1 MRLFHT
7 LVAVV
12 AAAALAGGAAPFA
25 GAEPPD
31 QLTRSHTDTL
41 LSYAGDTWHSF
52 TAMVDPRTSLPAD
65 NIAGNLSAASRSGY
79 TSPTNIGAYLW
90 STVSAWK
97 LGIIKQSEAT
107 DRINA
112 TLDTLGWL
120 PRHKA
125 SGMFYNWYDPAN
137 GKVVAVWPEDGHT
150 IEPFLSSVDN
160 GWLAAALM
168 VVRNVE
174 PSVRDKAQNLL
185 HAMNFGFYYDPAARG
200 ANYPAGELRG
210 GFYPDKPTGCS
221 VPGNYVGPG
230 PDVYYTCNHYDI
242 LNTEPRIATYIG
254 IAMGQ
259 IPAKGYFGT
268 NRTFPDTCD
277 WAWLKQQPTGVQQN
291 YLGVSVYEGTYQ
303 YRGDHFVPTW
313 GGDMFEAMMPNL
325 FVPEEQWGPNSWG
338 LNHPAYVRG
347 QIEHGMDEADYGYW
361 GFSAASNPYGGYG
374 AYGAPPL
381 GMSPDGYPSDLQGTK
396 VDYGFGSC
404 RPAGPPPASWGDGVV
419 TPHASFLALRYA
431 PQEAMANLAKLRQN
445 FPVYGAGG
453 FKDSVAVRSGK
464 VSDRYLALDQGM
476 ILGAVGN
483 AVAGDVLRADFS
495 RGEVEKTIKPLL
507 GLEQF
512 NIPADQRQ

>member
-1 MRLFHT
+1 
-7 LVAVV
+7 
-12 AAAALAGGAAPFA
+12 
-25 GAEPPD
+25 
-31 QLTRSHTDTL
+31 
-41 LSYAGDTWHSF
+41 
-52 TAMVDPRTSLPAD
+52 
-65 NIAGNLSAASRSGY
+65 
-79 TSPTNIGAYLW
+79 
-90 STVSAWK
+90 
-97 LGIIKQSEAT
+97 
-107 DRINA
+107 
-112 TLDTLGWL
+112 
-120 PRHKA
+120 
-125 SGMFYNWYDPAN
+125 
-137 GKVVAVWPEDGHT
+137 
-150 IEPFLSSVDN
+150 
-160 GWLAAALM
+160 M

-174 PSVRDKAQNLL
+174 PSVRAKAQNLL
-185 HAMNFGFYYDPAARG
+185 HAMNFGFCYDPAARG

-221 VPGNYVGPG
+221 DPGNYVGPG

-361 GFSAASNPYGGYG
+361 GFSPASNPYGGYG

-431 PQEAMANLAKLRQN
+431 PQEAMANLAQLRQN

-512 NIPADQRQ
+512 SIPADQRQ

>member
-1 MRLFHT
+1 
-7 LVAVV
+7 
-12 AAAALAGGAAPFA
+12 
-25 GAEPPD
+25 
-31 QLTRSHTDTL
+31 
-41 LSYAGDTWHSF
+41 
-52 TAMVDPRTSLPAD
+52 
-65 NIAGNLSAASRSGY
+65 
-79 TSPTNIGAYLW
+79 
-90 STVSAWK
+90 
-97 LGIIKQSEAT
+97 
-107 DRINA
+107 
-112 TLDTLGWL
+112 
-120 PRHKA
+120 
-125 SGMFYNWYDPAN
+125 
-137 GKVVAVWPEDGHT
+137 
-150 IEPFLSSVDN
+150 VDN

-259 IPAKGYFGT
+259 ILAKGYFGT

-313 GGDMFEAMMPNL
+313 GGDMFEAMVPNL

-361 GFSAASNPYGGYG
+361 GFSPASNPYGGYG

-381 GMSPDGYPSDLQGTK
+381 GMSPDGYPSDLQGSK

-404 RPAGPPPASWGDGVV
+404 RPVRRRRPGVTGSSRRMPRSSLFV
-419 TPHASFLALRYA
+419 THHRKRWRTS
-431 PQEAMANLAKLRQN
+431 
-445 FPVYGAGG
+445 
-453 FKDSVAVRSGK
+453 RSCGRT
-464 VSDRYLALDQGM
+464 SRCTA
-476 ILGAVGN
+476 
-483 AVAGDVLRADFS
+483 RADS
-495 RGEVEKTIKPLL
+495 R
-507 GLEQF
+507 
-512 NIPADQRQ
+512 IPSRCAAARSRTGTWRWTRA